1 MTETQSAA
9 GWQRNDAAVDGSN
22 SSPATST
29 VAKVDPHS
37 KAGTAR
43 SLKQY
48 LCLDDFERAAK
59 RKLPRMLYGY
69 AASGTETD
77 ASVRQNRNSF
87 RDYALIP
94 RVLTSSIRRDPQCTL
109 FGENYAAPFGIA
121 PMGASALFSYRG
133 DIAMA
138 EAAKTA
144 NVPMVLSGA
153 SFVAM
158 EDVARQA
165 PGTWFQAYLPGHPD
179 QIRRLLER
187 VAAAGFKTLVITVDV
202 PVPGNREV
210 DKQNG
215 FNVPLQLTP
224 KIMWDGIS
232 HPSWLIG
239 TALQTVL
246 RRGLPRLENYRAVR
260 GPSVLAR
267 ADIRGGGAVDRM
279 GWPEIHLVRSLWKG
293 KLVLKG
299 ILNPT
304 DALRAQEC
312 GVDGVIISNH
322 GGRQLD
328 GAVSPLHV
336 LPAIKEAISDL
347 PVMLDG
353 GVRRGTDVLKALA
366 LGADFVFVG
375 RPFLY
380 ALSIGG
386 MAGVAR
392 AIDLMCEELKRNMS
406 LVGLS
411 RLSDLNA
418 DFVVPT
424 DANMRRAWSGRTRE
438 TSSQP

>member
-1 MTETQSAA
+1 MTDTQSAA
-9 GWQRNDAAVDGSN
+9 GWQRNEAAAVSRDS
-22 SSPATST
+22 
-29 VAKVDPHS
+29 
-37 KAGTAR
+37 GTAAIAKADSKIR
-43 SLKQY
+43 IAEHLNKY
-48 LCLDDFERAAK
+48 FCLDDFEEAAR

-77 ASVRQNRNSF
+77 ASIRQNRDSF
-87 RDYALIP
+87 KDYALVT
-94 RVLTSSIRRDPQCTL
+94 RVLTSAIHRDPKCTL

-121 PMGASALFSYRG
+121 PMGAAALFAYRG
-133 DIAMA
+133 DVAMA
-138 EAAKTA
+138 EAAKAA
-144 NVPMVLSGA
+144 NIPMVLSGA
-153 SFVAM
+153 SFIAM
-158 EDVARQA
+158 EEVARAA

-215 FNVPLQLTP
+215 FNVPLKLTP
-224 KIMWDGIS
+224 RILWDGVS
-232 HPSWLIG
+232 HPAWLIG
-239 TALQTVL
+239 TAAQTVL
-246 RRGLPRLENYRAVR
+246 RRGVPHLENYRAVR

-299 ILNPT
+299 ILSAA
-304 DALRAQEC
+304 DAKQAREC
-312 GVDGVIISNH
+312 GADGVIISNH

-328 GAVSPLHV
+328 GAVAPLHV
-336 LPAIKEAISDL
+336 LPAIKSAIPDL

-353 GVRRGTDVLKALA
+353 GVRRGTDVIKALA

-380 ALSIGG
+380 AASIGG
-386 MAGVAR
+386 TGGVAR
-392 AIDLMCEELKRNMS
+392 AIALMAEELKRNMS
-406 LVGLS
+406 LVGIS
-411 RLSDLNA
+411 RMSELNA
-418 DFVVPT
+418 GFVTPI
-424 DANMRRAWSGRTRE
+424 DAVLRRAWSERAGE
-438 TSSQP
+438 TAHRP

>member
-1 MTETQSAA
+1 MTDTQSAA
-9 GWQRNDAAVDGSN
+9 GWQRNDASAVSPN
-22 SSPATST
+22 SSIAIPAGTK
-29 VAKVDPHS
+29 ADRRS
-37 KAGTAR
+37 KAGAAPH
-43 SLKQY
+43 LKRY

-87 RDYALIP
+87 RDYALTP
-94 RVLTSSIRRDPQCTL
+94 RVLTSSIRRDPKCTL

-121 PMGASALFSYRG
+121 PMGASALFAYRG
-133 DIAMA
+133 DVAMA
-138 EAAKTA
+138 EAAQAA
-144 NVPMVLSGA
+144 NIPMVLSGA
-153 SFVAM
+153 SFIAM
-158 EDVARQA
+158 EEVARQA

-260 GPSVLAR
+260 GPSILAR

-299 ILNPT
+299 ILNAT
-304 DALRAQEC
+304 DARRAREC
-312 GVDGVIISNH
+312 GADGIIISNH

-336 LPAIKEAISDL
+336 LPTIKEALCDL

-366 LGADFVFVG
+366 LGADFIFVG

-380 ALSIGG
+380 AVSIGG

-406 LVGLS
+406 LVGIS

-418 DFVVPT
+418 DFVVPAG
-424 DANMRRAWSGRTRE
+424 ANMRRTLSGRARE
-438 TSSQP
+438 TSARP